1 MIMEGSEDKKI
12 INLINY
18 DLLLEITKELNQI
31 KIQI

>member
-31 KIQI
+31 KI

>member
-1 MIMEGSEDKKI
+1 MEGSEDKKI

-31 KIQI
+31 KI